1 MLAKI
6 IIVYRKEEVMSVFL
20 KDDKLAYIND
30 MGLGNIAQYIS
41 VEPNGKIK
49 HIQISNYL
57 KEEDDLKE
65 LITSL
70 LKSSRSGAVNIRSFS
85 PSIMKGNKLV
95 YNKKICD
102 IEEIIFQVKQNC
114 SEGKYSI
121 INENIDI
128 YDGGVSGV
136 VLGDIIEF
144 APKDTPKCV
153 DKEGV
158 CLLEKKLGYHVLKTV
173 YGFQPEINFGSE
185 YRVEFSIHPNRE
197 GVKQT
202 HTIVWEYELFENIEH
217 NFKINWP
224 NTFSKFIGD
233 KTFGLIIADYL
244 GLNVPFTTVISREV
258 APFTFGKKTGLFE
271 KWIRTSPIVKESGKY
286 YTGSQWTDP
295 FVLMQSEEL
304 KGDNPINIAAIL
316 SQDAVEAKYS
326 GGAIIAKLKKNDV
339 IEGVQGTGDEF
350 MLGQAFKHELPD
362 CVKNE
367 LDKVINKL
375 RAYNNLIG
383 DISIEWVYDGNKIW
397 IVQLN
402 QLKNS
407 GCGNTIVY
415 GNPLYFKQFDVKKG
429 LESLRDII
437 RSLKNENIGIEL
449 VGNVGITSHFGDL
462 LRQANIPSRILAIND
477 NVKV

>member
-1 MLAKI
+1 MQVRI
-6 IIVYRKEEVMSVFL
+6 TIVYRKEEIMSVFL
-20 KDDKLAYIND
+20 KDDKLAHINE

-41 VEPNGKIK
+41 IDPNGKIK
-49 HIQISNYL
+49 HIQISNFFE
-57 KEEDDLKE
+57 KNDDLKE
-65 LITSL
+65 LVTVLI
-70 LKSSRSGAVNIRSFS
+70 KSSRSGAVNIRSFS
-85 PSIMKGNKLV
+85 PTIMKGNKLI
-95 YNKKICD
+95 YNKTMSD
-102 IEEIIFQVKQNC
+102 IEDIISQVKQNC
-114 SEGKYSI
+114 MEGKHSI

-128 YDGGVSGV
+128 NDGGVSGV

-173 YGFQPEINFGSE
+173 YGFQPELNFGDE

-202 HTIVWEYELFENIEH
+202 HTIVWEYELFEKTKH
-217 NFKINWP
+217 NFKITWP
-224 NTFSKFIGD
+224 NNFSKFIGD
-233 KTFGLIIADYL
+233 KTFGLIVADYL
-244 GLNVPFTTVISREV
+244 GLNVPFTTVIAREV
-258 APFTFGKKTGLFE
+258 APFSFGKKTGLYE
-271 KWIRTSPIVKESGKY
+271 KWIRTCPIVKESGKY

-295 FVLMQSEEL
+295 FILMQSEEL

-326 GGAIIAKLKKNDV
+326 GGAIISESEENDI

-350 MLGQAFKHELPD
+350 MLGQAFNNVLPD
-362 CVKNE
+362 NVKDE
-367 LDKVINKL
+367 VKKVI
-375 RAYNNLIG
+375 RMIRSYNNLLG
-383 DISIEWVYDGNKIW
+383 NVSIEWVYDGNEIW

-407 GCGNTIVY
+407 GNGNIIVS
-415 GNPLYFKQFDVKKG
+415 GNPLYYKQFNVDMG

-437 RSLKNENIGIEL
+437 KSLKNENIGIEL
-449 VGNVGITSHFGDL
+449 IGSVGITSHFGDL
-462 LRQANIPSRILAIND
+462 LRQANIPSRMACISNED
-477 NVKV
+477 

>member
-1 MLAKI
+1 
-6 IIVYRKEEVMSVFL
+6 MSVFL

-41 VEPNGKIK
+41 VEPNGQIK
-49 HIQISNYL
+49 HVQISNYIK
-57 KEEDDLKE
+57 KEEDLKE
-65 LITSL
+65 LVIIL

-102 IEEIIFQVKQNC
+102 IEDIIFQVKQNC

-121 INENIDI
+121 INENIDVN
-128 YDGGVSGV
+128 DGGVSGV

-173 YGFQPEINFGSE
+173 YGFQPELNFDNE

-202 HTIVWEYELFENIEH
+202 HTIVWEYELFENAEH
-217 NFKINWP
+217 SFKITWP
-224 NTFSKFIGD
+224 NKFSKFIGD

-244 GLNVPFTTVISREV
+244 ELNVPFTTVIAREV

-271 KWIRTSPIVKESGKY
+271 KWIRTCPIVKESGKY
-286 YTGSQWTDP
+286 YTGSQWIDP
-295 FVLMQSEEL
+295 FILMQAEEL

-316 SQDAVEAKYS
+316 SQDAVDAKYS
-326 GGAIIAKLKKNDV
+326 GGAIISKRKENDV
-339 IEGVQGTGDEF
+339 IEGVQGTGDQF
-350 MLGQAFKHELPD
+350 MLGQSFKHDLPYD
-362 CVKNE
+362 VKNQ
-367 LDKVINKL
+367 LNKVMNKL
-375 RAYNNLIG
+375 RNYNSLLG
-383 DISIEWVYDGNKIW
+383 DVSIEWVYDGNEIW

-402 QLKNS
+402 QLKTN
-407 GCGNTIVY
+407 GY
-415 GNPLYFKQFDVKKG
+415 GNIIVPGNPSCYEQFNVKQG
-429 LESLRDII
+429 LESLRDTIKSI
-437 RSLKNENIGIEL
+437 QNKNIGIEL
-449 VGNVGITSHFGDL
+449 IGSVGITSHFGDL
-462 LRQANIPSRILAIND
+462 LRQSNIPSRIVGKPVALR
-477 NVKV
+477 

>member
-1 MLAKI
+1 MVVKI
-6 IIVYRKEEVMSVFL
+6 TIEYREEEVMSAFL
-20 KDDKLAYIND
+20 KDDKLAHIND

-41 VEPNGKIK
+41 VDPNGKIK
-49 HIQISNYL
+49 HIKINNYS
-57 KEEDDLKE
+57 KKGDDLKE
-65 LITSL
+65 LIVIL
-70 LKSSRSGAVNIRSFS
+70 LKSSRSSAVNIRSFS

-102 IEEIIFQVKQNC
+102 IEDIIFHVKQNC

-128 YDGGVSGV
+128 NDGGVSGV

-173 YGFQPEINFGSE
+173 YGFQPELNFGNE

-202 HTIVWEYELFENIEH
+202 HTIVWEYELFENAEYSFQIT
-217 NFKINWP
+217 WP
-224 NTFSKFIGD
+224 NKFSKFIGD
-233 KTFGLIIADYL
+233 KTFGLIVADYL
-244 GLNVPFTTVISREV
+244 GLNVPFTTVIAREI

-271 KWIRTSPIVKESGKY
+271 KWIRTCPIVKESGKY

-295 FVLMQSEEL
+295 FILMQSEEL

-316 SQDAVEAKYS
+316 SQDAVDAKYS
-326 GGAIIAKLKKNDV
+326 GGAIISKIKENDV
-339 IEGVQGTGDEF
+339 IEGVQGTGDRF
-350 MLGQAFKHELPD
+350 MLGQDLKCNLPYN
-362 CVKNE
+362 VENE
-367 LDKVINKL
+367 LNKVMDKIRNCN
-375 RAYNNLIG
+375 YLIG
-383 DISIEWVYDGNKIW
+383 NVSIEWVYDGNEIW

-402 QLKNS
+402 QLNNN
-407 GCGNTIVY
+407 GY
-415 GNPLYFKQFDVKKG
+415 GNIIVRGNPSFYKQFNVKQG
-429 LESLRDII
+429 LESLRDTIKSI
-437 RSLKNENIGIEL
+437 QNKNIGIEL
-449 VGNVGITSHFGDL
+449 IGNVGITSHFGDL
-462 LRQANIPSRILAIND
+462 LRQSNIPSRIAGNSVTLC
-477 NVKV
+477 